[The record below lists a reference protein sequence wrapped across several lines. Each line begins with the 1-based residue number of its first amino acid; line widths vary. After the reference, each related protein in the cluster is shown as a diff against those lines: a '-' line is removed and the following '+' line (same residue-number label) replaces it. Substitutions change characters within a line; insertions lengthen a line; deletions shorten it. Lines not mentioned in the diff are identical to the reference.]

1 MAIRKLDPHTVQTY
15 MRHAHYSTTQRY
27 LHHQP
32 RPEHARLLQEAFAE
46 STVTQISGHTR
57 DTPDSNESREQARHS
72 ALSLEK

>member
-1 MAIRKLDPHTVQTY
+1 VQTY

-46 STVTQISGHTR
+46 STVSGHAR
-57 DTPDSNESREQARHS
+57 DTPAPAEAERGHVIPA
-72 ALSLEK
+72 K